1 MIERLKLFFQYKVAL
16 VGSIIII
23 LITFIGLF
31 APYLVLQDPMQ
42 IDLSNALQSAS
53 RYYPFGTDHLGRC
66 VYSRIIYGTRISL
79 SVSFTIVFTVMTIG
93 TTVGLM
99 SGYIGKRF
107 DRIVV
112 SIVDIILAF
121 PSLILAIVITGILGP
136 GLVNVMIAIIAVHWV
151 GYARVVRSMVISIKE
166 REYVIAART
175 SGTNH
180 FHIIIRHILPNIL
193 STIIV
198 LASLDMGGIILSISG
213 LSFLGL
219 GAQPPAPEWGAMLN
233 DGKAYFLLKP
243 DLMIYPGLAI
253 LLTVFSFNITGDG
266 LRDFF
271 DPKSHTEKERSD

>member
-23 LITFIGLF
+23 LITFIGLL
-31 APYLVLQDPMQ
+31 APYLVLQDPLQ

-53 RYYPFGTDHLGRC
+53 RNYPFGTDHLGRC

-79 SVSFTIVFTVMTIG
+79 SVSFIIVFTVMTIG
-93 TTVGLM
+93 TTIGLM

-112 SIVDIILAF
+112 SIIDIILAF

-136 GLVNVMIAIIAVHWV
+136 GLVNVMIAIMAVHWV

-180 FHIIIRHILPNIL
+180 FHIITRHILPNIL

-253 LLTVFSFNITGDG
+253 LLTVFSFNIMGDG

-271 DPKSHTEKERSD
+271 DPKSQTEKERSD

>member
-1 MIERLKLFFQYKVAL
+1 MERLKLFFQYKVAL